1 MNWVVFFDV
10 VTAAA
15 FLGCLLLVPRIPDRV
30 LDRQARLFLGVCLG
44 IYVFNGVS
52 NTLQHSGI
60 TSFLDRFEVYA
71 EILFVPCLL
80 FFLFS
85 AQGTWDERQRL
96 RSEKALRL
104 SEARFR
110 ELAELLPQLVF
121 EADREGLLTFV
132 NRQGFALTGYGPA
145 DLEAGLP
152 VGRLLDSADWARARA
167 NADQAFAGDELRG
180 AEYTIRRKDGSCFPG
195 LVFTAPIWHTG
206 DPVHARGIIVDASH
220 AKQLETRLVQAQK
233 LEAVGTLAGG
243 VAHEFN
249 NLLHAISGYM
259 HLVLNGELTPENR
272 RRLERADG
280 ACNRA
285 ADLVGRLLTFSRQ
298 SAPSLVALDLN
309 HIVTRALATLEN
321 LLPKRIHLTTA
332 LAPGLWSVA
341 GDAGQ
346 LEQVLQNLAGNAR
359 HAITGQGTFTIATAN
374 VELAAGD
381 PGVTSDLPAG
391 RYVRLTAQ
399 DDGAGMSAEVAQQA
413 FDPFFS
419 TKEVGQGSGLGLA
432 VVYGIVRS
440 HKGRIVCRSTPGVGT
455 TFEIHLPAPRVLRA
469 GSPAPPPRLPG
480 PPPRPGR

>member
-10 VTAAA
+10 MAAVA
-15 FLGCLLLVPRIPDRV
+15 FLGGLMLVPRIPDRV

-85 AQGTWDERQRL
+85 AQGTWDERQRVQ
-96 RSEKALRL
+96 SEQALRA
-104 SEARFR
+104 SEARLR

-121 EADREGLLTFV
+121 EADREGRLTFV

-145 DLEAGLP
+145 DLEAGLR
-152 VGRLLDSADWARARA
+152 VVRLLDAADWTRARA
-167 NADQAFAGDELRG
+167 DADQVFAGDTLRG
-180 AEYTIRRKDGSCFPG
+180 VEYTIRRKDGSNFPG
-195 LVFTAPIWHTG
+195 LVFTAPILHAG
-206 DPVHARGIIVDASH
+206 DPARVRGIIVDASH
-220 AKQLETRLVQAQK
+220 AKQLEARLVQAQK

-249 NLLHAISGYM
+249 NLLHAISGYL
-259 HLVLNGELTPENR
+259 HLALNGEVTPENR

-280 ACNRA
+280 ACTRA

-298 SAPSLVALDLN
+298 SAPSLAAVDLN
-309 HIVTRALATLEN
+309 QIVTRALATLES

-332 LAPGLWSVA
+332 LAPGLWPVN
-341 GDAGQ
+341 GDPGQ
-346 LEQVLQNLAGNAR
+346 MEQVLRNLAGNAR
-359 HAITGQGTFTIATAN
+359 DAIAGEGTFAIATAN

-381 PGVTSDLPAG
+381 PGVTPELRAG
-391 RYVRLTAQ
+391 RYVRLTVQ
-399 DDGAGMSAEVAQQA
+399 DDGVGMSAEVAQQV

-432 VVYGIVRS
+432 VVHGIVRS
-440 HKGRIVCRSTPGVGT
+440 HKGQIACRSAPGVGT
-455 TFEIHLPAPRVLRA
+455 TFEIYLPARA
-469 GSPAPPPRLPG
+469 AA
-480 PPPRPGR
+480 